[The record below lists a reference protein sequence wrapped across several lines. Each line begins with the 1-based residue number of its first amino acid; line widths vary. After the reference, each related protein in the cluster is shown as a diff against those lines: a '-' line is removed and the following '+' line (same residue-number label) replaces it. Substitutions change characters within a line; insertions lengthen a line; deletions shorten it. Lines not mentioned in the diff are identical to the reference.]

1 MTNLSELLPS
11 GGGAKEFSAVASG
24 TLTSGQT
31 VALNVNGTVEAART
45 APASLGTAVSPFG
58 GNTGPS
64 LCKLTDTTFLL
75 TGRDSTSTP
84 TSYTATTAIGTVTNG
99 SITFGTKAQISAAG
113 NAVETMQCFT
123 LTDNKFVLIWK
134 NPGSGNI
141 GNAIVGEVSGGS
153 ISYGNG
159 GTAVTFETGQ
169 MSLNI
174 CQAGVAL
181 TSSKFVIVYEDAS
194 NTSYGTAVACTV
206 SATTI
211 TVGTPYV
218 FQTSNSTKSSVVARL
233 TDSKIVLAYSQTP
246 NGSRGRVQVLT
257 ISGTTFTPGNAIT
270 YDSSSVIHHSIVAM
284 SETQFVMSYID
295 GGSGNYG
302 ISTVCSVSGTT
313 ITIGVQTG
321 FNLSSTKLFAPNSV
335 KINDT
340 QFAVSYS
347 PVSPSTDRNV
357 RIGTITAGTIVFDSA
372 VTFSTGTDSNSVSG
386 ITLIGTSD
394 VLLGSDPNA
403 TEFPVVD
410 YKLESTNVSNFIGI
424 TSEAIANTATGKV
437 NPQGGVAT
445 AQASGDGLVG
455 TATEFT
461 GGIPATDLKGVFT
474 STSNKVVYAFQNAGT
489 GHGNAIVSNINAST
503 NAITFGSAV
512 SYNASS
518 TSYNNIGFDAN
529 AQRIVAIYASAAN
542 SYAGDA
548 RVSSVSGTSLGGF
561 GSVGTFTSGSD
572 DYVSGD
578 IVFDSNSNKM
588 VIAFTRKDNSNN
600 YYGTAVVGTVDP
612 SNDTISFG
620 STTDFSSTNVSYIN
634 ATFDSNSNKVVIAY
648 RDNNNASHGT
658 AIVGTVSGTTI
669 SFPNTATVFNS
680 ANTEMN
686 AGKTICFDSNS
697 NKVVIPFLSTTGK
710 AIVGTVS
717 GNTINFNGTAT
728 AFSGGDNSSQS
739 STFDSTLN
747 KVIVQWRDNFNN
759 SYGTASAGTVSGDN
773 ITFDTAVIVSTNQA
787 VSAGSNS
794 AVYDSN
800 SNRTSLAQ
808 RIGNP
813 TSSLVFIPSGV
824 LEPLVTGST
833 YYVQNNGNLSTTSS
847 TVTAGKAIS
856 TTQLVLKGAS

>member
-1 MTNLSELLPS
+1 VTKLSELLPS

-24 TLTSGQT
+24 TLTSGQ
-31 VALNVNGTVEAART
+31 VVILKSDGKVEAVGT
-45 APASLGTAVSPFG
+45 DPASLGTPTSTFG
-58 GNTGPS
+58 GNQGPS

-75 TGRDSTSTP
+75 TGRDSSSTTP
-84 TSYTATTAIGTVTNG
+84 QGYVATTAIGTVTNG
-99 SITFGTKAQISAAG
+99 SITFGTKAPISIISYTSEYLQA
-113 NAVETMQCFT
+113 FT
-123 LTDNKFVLIWK
+123 LADDKFVVLWRDFNQVNK
-134 NPGSGNI
+134 GF
-141 GNAIVGEVSGGS
+141 AMVGQVSGGS
-153 ISYGNG
+153 ITYGS
-159 GTAVTFETGQ
+159 AVNFETGQ
-169 MSLNI
+169 TGLNLVN
-174 CQAGVAL
+174 AGVAL
-181 TSSKFVIVYEDAS
+181 TTSKFIIVFEDQS
-194 NTSYGTAVACTV
+194 NSSYAKAIVCDV
-206 SATTI
+206 SGTTI
-211 TVGTPYV
+211 TPGTA
-218 FQTSNSTKSSVVARL
+218 QTYNTANSSKYSIVDRL
-233 TDSKIVLAYSQTP
+233 SDTQVIIAYSETP
-246 NGSRGRVQVLT
+246 QGERGRALVAT
-257 ISGTTFTPGNAIT
+257 ISGTSLSFGSQVT
-270 YDSSSVIHHSIVAM
+270 YDDGGSLTVVNHSIVAM
-284 SETQFVMSYID
+284 SSTQFVISYID
-295 GGSGNYG
+295 KGDNNYG
-302 ISTVCSVSGTT
+302 KSIVGSVSSTT
-313 ITIGVQTG
+313 ITMGSTTEY
-321 FNLSSTKLFAPNSV
+321 NSSSTKSYVPASV

-347 PVSPSTDRNV
+347 TTIPTQDRNV
-357 RIGTITAGTIVFDSA
+357 NIGTINAGTLTFASA
-372 VTFSTGTDSNSVSG
+372 VTFVTGFDSNSVSYM
-386 ITLIGTSD
+386 TFIGTSD
-394 VLLGSDPNA
+394 LLIGWRPNA

-410 YKLESTNVSNFIGI
+410 YKQAGTNEAKFIGI

-445 AQASGDGLVG
+445 AQATGGATVG

-529 AQRIVAIYASAAN
+529 AQRIVAIYASAGN

-561 GSVGTFTSGSD
+561 GAVGTFTSGSD
-572 DYVSGD
+572 DYMSGD

-588 VIAFTRKDNSNN
+588 VIAFKRKDNGNN
-600 YYGTAVVGTVDP
+600 YYGSAVVGTVDP

-620 STTDFSSTNVSYIN
+620 SVTNFSNTSVSYVN

-648 RDNNNASHGT
+648 RDNSNNHGT
-658 AIVGTVSGTTI
+658 AIVGTVSGTAI
-669 SFPNTATVFNS
+669 SFPNSATVFNN
-680 ANTEMN
+680 AATEMN
-686 AGKTICFDSNS
+686 EGKTICFDSNS
-697 NKVVIPFLSTTGK
+697 NKVVIPFLSSTGK

-759 SYGTASAGTVSGDN
+759 SYGTASSGTVSGDS

-787 VSAGSNS
+787 VTAGSNS

-813 TSSLVFIPSGV
+813 ASSLV
-824 LEPLVTGST
+824 LYLVEF
-833 YYVQNNGNLSTTSS
+833 
-847 TVTAGKAIS
+847 
-856 TTQLVLKGAS
+856 